1 MTLLTALKT
10 LLRILVNYTTRV
22 QHHNAPTILLKINL
36 KCRTKGHGVHYWGL
50 IQNFPVILHKNNCK
64 TSINTSWT
72 DYPSNAQLLS
82 LCPWDQ
88 WASRACCLCSSV
100 IPSHLNARSVC
111 PSQPGWTACGW
122 GSAEELTF
130 FPHPV
135 FTRVFR
141 LACLVFRGC
150 ALVFLAPMPNSPKC
164 ARSNWAKNQT
174 FDKQSGAKF
183 SVYVTLI

>member
-1 MTLLTALKT
+1 MYNRFTSRRARLMGFSNTYGGQYWMCIVT
-10 LLRILVNYTTRV
+10 SRV
-22 QHHNAPTILLKINL
+22 FNTSM
-36 KCRTKGHGVHYWGL
+36 GL
-50 IQNFPVILHKNNCK
+50 IQNVPVILHKNNCK
-64 TSINTSWT
+64 TSINTFWT

-88 WASRACCLCSSV
+88 WASRARCLCSSV
-100 IPSHLNARSVC
+100 ISSHLNARSVC
-111 PSQPGWTACGW
+111 PSQRGRTACGW

-150 ALVFLAPMPNSPKC
+150 AVVFLAPMPNSPNC
-164 ARSNWAKNQT
+164 AKSNWAKNQM